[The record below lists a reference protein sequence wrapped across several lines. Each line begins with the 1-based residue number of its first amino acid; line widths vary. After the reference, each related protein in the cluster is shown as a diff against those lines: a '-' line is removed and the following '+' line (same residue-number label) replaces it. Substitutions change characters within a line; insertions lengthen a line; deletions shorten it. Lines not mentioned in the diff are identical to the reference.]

1 MKDSIFKASILVEA
15 LPYIK
20 EFSGQIVV
28 IKYGGSAMEDENL
41 KEKVLTDIALM
52 KYVGIRPVIVHGG
65 GKEITGLAKKLG
77 KDSVFLDGFRVTDK
91 EMMNATEMVL
101 SGSVNKD
108 IVSRLNQN
116 GIRAVGI
123 SGRDAKLVK
132 AVQKSEKYGFVGEV
146 TDVDAQLIYD
156 LEDSGYVPVVSPV
169 AEDEKGNAFNVNAD
183 IVASEIA
190 RKLKAKK
197 LVLLTDV
204 DGIFRDIK
212 KPETLIS
219 SLNVKEAIRLIE
231 EKIIVSGM
239 LPKIRSCMDAILGG
253 VEKIHIINGTLPHAL
268 LLEIFTKAGI
278 GTQIVRD

>member
-65 GKEITGLAKKLG
+65 GKEITGLAKNLG

-116 GIRAVGI
+116 GVRAVGI